1 MKPFIPPLLLLPPQL
16 IPEGITSVPNRA
28 LVLESW
34 RDGAVHQA
42 AEVTITARAA
52 ARVGDGVVGVLVQGR
67 AQGLIVL
74 ETDGAGADAR
84 LVPAVEEAAGLAA
97 GVAVAVAAHDVAELD
112 AACLAVPEEDAK
124 DEEEDGAD
132 GDGQGDGEVAGVD
145 VAGLVLRGAVG
156 VEDEGDGVGRLVDDL
171 AAVVVDQQGEGDVV
185 GARALEVG
193 GLDLERVEAP
203 AGGDGLGL
211 VELGEADVFE
221 VVRVRVIGGLLLGG
235 AVEVVEADGD
245 G

>member
-16 IPEGITSVPNRA
+16 IPEGIATASNRV
-28 LVLESW
+28 LVLERG

-42 AEVTITARAA
+42 AEVTITARATA
-52 ARVGDGVVGVLVQGR
+52 GLGDGVVRVLVQGR
-67 AQGLIVL
+67 ALGLIVL
-74 ETDGAGADAR
+74 ETDGTGADTR
-84 LVPAVEEAAGLAA
+84 LVPPVEEAAGLAA
-97 GVAVAVAAHDVAELD
+97 GVAVAVPAHDVAELD
-112 AACLAVPEEDAK
+112 AACLAVPEEDSE

-132 GDGQGDGEVAGVD
+132 GDGQGDGEVARVD
-145 VAGLVLRGAVG
+145 VAGLVLGRAVG
-156 VEDEGDGVGRLVDDL
+156 VEDEGNGVGCLADDL

-185 GARALEVG
+185 RARALEVG
-193 GLDLERVEAP
+193 GLDFERVEAP
-203 AGGDGLGL
+203 VGGDGLGF

-221 VVRVRVIGGLLLGG
+221 VVCVGVVGGFLLGS